1 MPDTATPAAMLA
13 RLQRTFRA
21 GRTLGLDWRRGQL
34 ERLDALLRDDARG
47 IADALAKDLGKSG
60 FEAHL
65 TETAFV
71 RQEIATALSNLRRWA
86 RPRRVPVPFA
96 VRPGRG
102 EIHACPY
109 GTALILS
116 PWNYPVQLAL
126 VPLVSAL
133 AAGNCIV
140 LKPSELAPA
149 SAAWLA
155 ARLPQ
160 ILDPDAVAVATGG
173 PDVAAALTALPFDTI
188 FFTGGAAV
196 GRKVLAA
203 AAPNLVP
210 VTLELGGKS
219 PCIVEATADVG
230 VAARRIVWGKFLN
243 AGQTCVAPDYV
254 LVDRRVEAPF
264 VRACVEAVR
273 ASFGEDP
280 RASPDYGRIV
290 NEAHLSR
297 LVALLEGGTV
307 ATGAQVDRASRYL
320 APTIL
325 RDVAPDHAVMREEI
339 FGPILPILAVD
350 SLDEAI
356 AFVNARPAPL
366 ALYCFSR
373 SRDAQRAVLRRTRS
387 GGACVNDVILHLAP
401 SRLPFGGVGAS
412 GMGACHGKA
421 GFDAFTHR
429 RSVLVRGTGF
439 DPAVRYP
446 PYRGWVKRMLGF
458 RETPAPREYDLTS
471 RHHIVYGLMHEND
484 FNP

>member
-1 MPDTATPAAMLA
+1 MPDTASPAAMLA

-21 GRTLGLDWRRGQL
+21 GRTLGLDWRRGLL
-34 ERLDALLRDDARG
+34 ERLDALLRSDGRG

-155 ARLPQ
+155 AHLVEV
-160 ILDPDAVAVATGG
+160 LDPDAVAVATGG

-339 FGPILPILAVD
+339 FGPILPILGYATR
-350 SLDEAI
+350 ERAI
-356 AFVNARPAPL
+356 DRIRAQPRPL
-366 ALYCFSR
+366 ALYVFGA
-373 SRDAQRAVLRRTRS
+373 DARACERIVAEVPA
-387 GGACVNDVILHLAP
+387 GGACINDT
-401 SRLPFGGVGAS
+401 S
-412 GMGACHGKA
+412 GMGQLHGEA
-421 GFDAFTHR
+421 GFLTFSQLRPVFRQRAWAASDR
-429 RSVLVRGTGF
+429 LR
-439 DPAVRYP
+439 P
-446 PYRGWVKRMLGF
+446 PYRGAVDRLVRF
-458 RETPAPREYDLTS
+458 LAR
-471 RHHIVYGLMHEND
+471 
-484 FNP
+484 